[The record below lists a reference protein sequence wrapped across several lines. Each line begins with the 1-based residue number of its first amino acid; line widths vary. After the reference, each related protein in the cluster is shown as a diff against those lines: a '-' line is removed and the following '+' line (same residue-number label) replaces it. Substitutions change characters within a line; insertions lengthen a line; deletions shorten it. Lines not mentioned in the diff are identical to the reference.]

1 MESLEYDS
9 LSCLFL
15 FLNINCVLEI
25 TLYEHIGTPS
35 SPQQHS
41 IRTAWCRTSLE
52 ESAVTAVVPCVLP
65 ALVMKLQAML
75 MHHDCACCLLLGLY
89 VL

>member
-1 MESLEYDS
+1 MIVRLGF
-9 LSCLFL
+9 FL

-25 TLYEHIGTPS
+25 TLYEHIRTPS

-52 ESAVTAVVPCVLP
+52 GVVTAVAPCVLP
-65 ALVMKLQAML
+65 GLVMRLQAVL
-75 MHHDCACCLLLGLY
+75 IHHDCACCLLLGLY